1 MLKCDSFRP
10 IIKYEITPETPKL
23 LLKNYLFFSQYKNE
37 WESMNFGD
45 KNIKKSNIYKNKKQF
60 KIDDIDDIAN

>member
-37 WESMNFGD
+37 WEEHELWRQ
-45 KNIKKSNIYKNKKQF
+45 KYQKK
-60 KIDDIDDIAN
+60 